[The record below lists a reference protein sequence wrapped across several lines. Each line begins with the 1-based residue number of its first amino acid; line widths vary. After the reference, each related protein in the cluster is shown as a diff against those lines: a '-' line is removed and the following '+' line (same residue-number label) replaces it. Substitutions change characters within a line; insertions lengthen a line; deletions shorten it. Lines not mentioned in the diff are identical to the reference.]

1 MMNKEGVIDTF
12 NGDTYNGM
20 LFSYKKNKVLLF
32 MMIWMDLEGIMLSEM
47 SLTEKD
53 KHHVILPICRIL
65 KQQQTRKLQAY
76 RYREQIGG

>member
-65 KQQQTRKLQAY
+65 KQQQTRKLQAH